1 MRKLDIQ
8 KHIIDN
14 NIVGSDKGTFTLLW
28 DVYFESDKE
37 NEEKPTFA
45 DMEVEDEFLKTIRLL
60 IELDKNIFDDDIV
73 DDIYEEAEE
82 LLEDIEGLSIEDSS
96 LDYLFK
102 RGFVDFNHEKNFM
115 LRMRFSFDTPFD
127 TVIQNFDT
135 IVNTSKAE
143 LVI

>member
-82 LLEDIEGLSIEDSS
+82 LLEDIEGL
-96 LDYLFK
+96 
-102 RGFVDFNHEKNFM
+102 
-115 LRMRFSFDTPFD
+115 
-127 TVIQNFDT
+127 
-135 IVNTSKAE
+135 
-143 LVI
+143 